1 MAEYGKNVDEILE
14 DLKNKI
20 DELTKAGE
28 GASGEALARINEVKA
43 KSINVLNQVSNKVI
57 ETANNV
63 TDIDE
68 IDSVVEMVSNKS
80 KQLYENALTKIN
92 ELINPETVDDAKKL
106 VKDVK
111 KDINDFFER
120 EEVKN
125 TIESAKE
132 ATVEIADKA
141 LDTLKEWLKPEDK

>member
-1 MAEYGKNVDEILE
+1 MTEYGKKVDEILE
-14 DLKNKI
+14 DLKNEI

-28 GASGEALARINEVKA
+28 GASGEALARITEVKA

-68 IDSVVEMVSNKS
+68 IDSVVEMVDKKS
-80 KQLYENALTKIN
+80 KQLYENASNKIN

>member
-1 MAEYGKNVDEILE
+1 MAEYGKKVDEILE
-14 DLKNKI
+14 DIKNEI

-68 IDSVVEMVSNKS
+68 IDSVVEMVDKKS
-80 KQLYENALTKIN
+80 KQLYENASNKIN

>member
-28 GASGEALARINEVKA
+28 GASGEALVRINEVKA

>member
-63 TDIDE
+63 NDIDE
-68 IDSVVEMVSNKS
+68 LDNVVEMVSNKS
-80 KQLYENALTKIN
+80 KRLYENALTKIN

-141 LDTLKEWLKPEDK
+141 LDTLKEWLKPEDE

>member
-28 GASGEALARINEVKA
+28 GASGEALVRINEVKA

-92 ELINPETVDDAKKL
+92 GLINPETVDDAKKL

-132 ATVEIADKA
+132 ATVEITDKA

>member
-1 MAEYGKNVDEILE
+1 MAEYEKNVDEILE

-20 DELTKAGE
+20 DELTKVGE
-28 GASGEALARINEVKA
+28 GASGEALVRINEVKA

-132 ATVEIADKA
+132 VTVEIADKA

>member
-1 MAEYGKNVDEILE
+1 MTEYGKKVDEILE
-14 DLKNKI
+14 DLKNEI

-68 IDSVVEMVSNKS
+68 IDSVVEMVDKKS
-80 KQLYENALTKIN
+80 KQLYENASNKIN